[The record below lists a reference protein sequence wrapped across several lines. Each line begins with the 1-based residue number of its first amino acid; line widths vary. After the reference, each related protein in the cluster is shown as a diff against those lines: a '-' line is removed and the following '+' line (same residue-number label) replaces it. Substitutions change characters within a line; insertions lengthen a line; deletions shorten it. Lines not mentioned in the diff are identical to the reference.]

1 MRPDIL
7 FVLAAECARVSDVL
21 GALRDDDFTRPTRCP
36 PWDVKQLGAHLW
48 NALDRLRT
56 SLAEPSPSEPTADA
70 VTYWRSYDPV
80 ADASSVAARS
90 VEVAARFADGAEL
103 AGSFDAQWR
112 ICVEAAR
119 GTDPGRLVRTRVAD
133 LRLDEFAAT
142 RVLEAAVHGLD
153 LAEALGCDPWITP
166 AAAEVTTVILCSLLG
181 ADRPSGWDDVAF
193 IEIGTGRRA
202 PGARETADLGAG
214 ASRLPLLA

>member
-1 MRPDIL
+1 M

-21 GALRDDDFTRPTRCP
+21 GVLRDDEFSRPTRCP
-36 PWDVKQLGAHLW
+36 PWDVKQLAAHLW

-56 SLAEPSPSEPTADA
+56 CLAEPSPSEPTSDA

-103 AGSFDAQWR
+103 AASFDAHWR
-112 ICVEAAR
+112 ICVETAR
-119 GTDPGRLVRTRVAD
+119 GADPARLVRTRVAD

-153 LAEALGCDPWITP
+153 LAEALGREPWMTP
-166 AAAEVTTVILCSLLG
+166 AAAEVTTSILCSLLG
-181 ADRPSGWDDVAF
+181 ADRPSGWGDVAF
-193 IEIGTGRRA
+193 IEVGTGRRA
-202 PGARETADLGAG
+202 PDAGETADLGAG